1 MSRFN
6 PLNREQAFA
15 YQLEDDVKL
24 LHSLSLVDNTEH
36 KESFKKHIQAIQLKL
51 ETYLELKEQDKCVHP
66 YDYLSF
72 GDDGYCECD
81 KCGKVLNNFP
91 E

>member
-36 KESFKKHIQAIQLKL
+36 KESFKKHIEIGN
-51 ETYLELKEQDKCVHP
+51 
-66 YDYLSF
+66 LS
-72 GDDGYCECD
+72 
-81 KCGKVLNNFP
+81 
-91 E
+91 